1 MAVSRV
7 MVMRGRRL
15 KLARWHTDWAKEIM
29 PSMMLS
35 KPGMMFNVM
44 PVYGGPVSNTTTE
57 KEGFSHMTHFMK
69 VGHMI

>member
-15 KLARWHTDWAKEIM
+15 ELARWHTDWAKEIM
-29 PSMMLS
+29 PSMLLS
-35 KPGMMFNVM
+35 MPGMMSNVM

-57 KEGFSHMTHFMK
+57 KG
-69 VGHMI
+69 